1 MHRRTQGT
9 DGEEVTDRK
18 PDAEDRHCPARSVH
32 TTFLSRCSLP
42 RGHWHMLQAALRGR
56 PGAVHASLRP
66 SIRPVSRWLCPT
78 LPPAPAGL
86 RYDLTPDTIPPDVHD
101 FEAGRHHAL
110 LRAAVDVRAEDAA
123 GERAQPVEQLAQ
135 DAVGRTNVLQHEDR
149 SGGAH
154 DAPHLLEPAD
164 GIPDGAEYTGGRNRL
179 EGPVPKWEGFG
190 GCPDEPHPAA
200 DLLPPAPGAHQH
212 PRRNV
217 HGRELHAFAV
227 QREVAAGADSDL
239 EGPAARSCDHTATTR
254 LAAHRLHR
262 RRKPVVERR
271 DAVVDWCHGKINRPQ
286 KNHRTSPSRR
296 LPRRAYAVPRPPTNP

>member
-1 MHRRTQGT
+1 RG
-9 DGEEVTDRK
+9 
-18 PDAEDRHCPARSVH
+18 PSLSSAERS
-32 TTFLSRCSLP
+32 
-42 RGHWHMLQAALRGR
+42 
-56 PGAVHASLRP
+56 
-66 SIRPVSRWLCPT
+66 
-78 LPPAPAGL
+78 
-86 RYDLTPDTIPPDVHD
+86 YDLPFQVLITPRPLAHV
-101 FEAGRHHAL
+101 AGRAPGSPWRRSCLTPAEHSPRVPVAL
-110 LRAAVDVRAEDAA
+110 
-123 GERAQPVEQLAQ
+123 PHLAP
-135 DAVGRTNVLQHEDR
+135 R
-149 SGGAH
+149 SRRAH